1 MKNVLSPSE
10 LKLLDIIWKN
20 EPVRS
25 GRLSA
30 ICLSEAGWKKSTVY
44 TILKNLR
51 DWDYISNDKGN
62 VTSLISKQDYYHTLA
77 KDFVDK
83 YFNSSFAEFTAAYSD
98 GVHLARED
106 ILACYDAVKNY
117 RAKF

>member
-1 MKNVLSPSE
+1 MKNTLSPSE

-44 TILKNLR
+44 TILKNLC
-51 DWDYISNDKGN
+51 DWGYVTNDKGN
-62 VTSLISKQDYYHTLA
+62 VTSLISDRDYYHTLA

-83 YFNSSFAEFTAAYSD
+83 YFNSSFADFVAAFSD

-117 RAKF
+117 RAK